1 MKSQIQTYNNYIT
14 KKLEENN
21 VYEDWE
27 KISED
32 YLIKISFYQH
42 ERLIHLI
49 VTVLFAI
56 METIVVTAMVITDSL
71 GLMILS
77 AAILVL
83 LIPYVAHYYFLENTV
98 QKMYLVYDEMVSRF
112 KNEN

>member
-56 METIVVTAMVITDSL
+56 METIVVTATVITDSL

>member
-1 MKSQIQTYNNYIT
+1 MKSQIQTYNNHIL

-21 VYEDWE
+21 TDEDWE
-27 KISED
+27 KVSKD

-49 VTVLFAI
+49 VTALFAL
-56 METIVVTAMVITDSL
+56 METIVVTATVITGSL
-71 GLMILS
+71 GLMVLS
-77 AAILVL
+77 AAILIL

-98 QKMYLVYDEMVSRF
+98 QQMYLTYDEIISRLL
-112 KNEN
+112 